1 MKELVQR
8 AFDFFGYVIPG
19 LFIIFSLSILVVPIK
34 DINTVISLTKKF
46 DIGLGT
52 VMVIFAYV
60 IGFCIYPVG
69 RYLYKTIG
77 FQLFGNH
84 LKDDEP
90 TDSNKDDK
98 LTVSNKYAL
107 LREHSPMNFKYVES
121 WNIYCAMSHNLMVAS
136 LFFSAVSIVKI
147 ARGGDKLLWFGALV
161 TGIIIF
167 LILTH
172 RAVTYSRWAYDDINA
187 TIESLKLK
195 DK

>member
-19 LFIIFSLSILVVPIK
+19 LFIIFSLSILAVPIN
-34 DINTVISLTKKF
+34 DIDTVISLTKKF

-52 VMVIFAYV
+52 VMVIVAYV
-60 IGFCIYPVG
+60 IGFCVYPVG
-69 RYLYKTIG
+69 RFLYKTIG
-77 FQLFGNH
+77 FKLFGNRI
-84 LKDDEP
+84 LD
-90 TDSNKDDK
+90 DSNQTN
-98 LTVSNKYAL
+98 LSVPTKYAL

-136 LFFSAVSIVKI
+136 LFFSVVSIIKM
-147 ARGGDKLLWFGALV
+147 ASGTDKLLWFGALV

-172 RAVTYSRWAYDDINA
+172 RAVTYFHWAAYDINA
-187 TIESLKLK
+187 TISSLKLK